1 MPVRLFV
8 SHVCLWSIVS
18 KVCRWVTKGL
28 SPSAYYCLCWGFGL
42 LLAFSSSFP
51 SPSRP
56 PRDDRGRMEPC
67 SCFCFRPVSPLG
79 ESETFRTFTNRHQ
92 QLLAQFFLAGILRQ
106 IQLIEAGMCRGQD
119 VFAPVRT
126 MNVEATNTIRPVE
139 RFESIERNLQKGH
152 DNEGE

>member
-1 MPVRLFV
+1 
-8 SHVCLWSIVS
+8 
-18 KVCRWVTKGL
+18 
-28 SPSAYYCLCWGFGL
+28 
-42 LLAFSSSFP
+42 
-51 SPSRP
+51 
-56 PRDDRGRMEPC
+56 MEP
-67 SCFCFRPVSPLG
+67 PLG

-139 RFESIERNLQKGH
+139 RFESIERNLQTRHEQRGRMSERRLRRLHEAIFEEK
-152 DNEGE
+152 NKQQTK